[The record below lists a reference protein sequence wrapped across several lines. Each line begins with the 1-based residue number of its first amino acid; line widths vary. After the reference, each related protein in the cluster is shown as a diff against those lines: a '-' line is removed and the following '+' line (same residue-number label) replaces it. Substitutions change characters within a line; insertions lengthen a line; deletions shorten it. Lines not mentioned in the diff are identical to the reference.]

1 MDGTLRYSPMRG
13 SKPLRPMAHV
23 IAALDV
29 SVGWALVAMITVMVA
44 VVSAQVALRYMANSS
59 IDWADEL
66 ARLCFVWSIFLAIPL
81 GIKGGAHIGIEMVA
95 ARLPVRVRGAL
106 ARVVAVL
113 GACLL
118 LLVAWE
124 SAVIAW
130 DQWDELMASM
140 SASAAWF
147 LVPLVIAG
155 VHGALHLL
163 WQALTGEVHIDAE
176 LQAELS

>member
-1 MDGTLRYSPMRG
+1 MEGTLRYAPMRG
-13 SKPLRPMAHV
+13 GGPLRPLAHV
-23 IAALDV
+23 IAGLDV
-29 SVGWALVAMITVMVA
+29 AVGWSLVVMISVMVA
-44 VVSAQVALRYMANSS
+44 IVSAQVALRYMLNSS

-81 GIKGGAHIGIEMVA
+81 GLKGGAHIGIEMVA
-95 ARLPVRVRGAL
+95 ARLP
-106 ARVVAVL
+106 ARLKRAVACVVALV

-124 SAVIAW
+124 SAVMAW

-140 SASAAWF
+140 PASAAWF
-147 LVPLVIAG
+147 LVPLAIAG

-163 WQALTGEVHIDAE
+163 WQAYTGDMHVDSG
-176 LQAELS
+176 LQAE